1 MTFLAIKLF
10 LGGALKRAWGWI
22 TALLGWA
29 GRNPWQA
36 AVVAL
41 LIGLAWTWHG
51 KNKANARADR
61 AEAATAQCINE
72 GKKNRAA
79 AIAQVKATE
88 AKFEKAAK
96 ETDDAHSKELAQAMS
111 AADRYAAAN
120 RVYVRPKASSVR
132 PAASPSEGSD
142 SAVLEVPAA
151 ATELVGITAA
161 DLKIC
166 TANSVYAKSAFN
178 FGQALISAG
187 LAE

>member
-1 MTFLAIKLF
+1 MTWLAIKLF
-10 LGGALKRAWGWI
+10 AGGLLKRLWEAA

-36 AVVAL
+36 AVIAL
-41 LIGLAWTWHG
+41 LIALAWTWHG

-111 AADRYAAAN
+111 ATDRYAAAN
-120 RVYVRPKASSVR
+120 RVRPKASSVR
-132 PAASPSEGSD
+132 PADPASEGQAA
-142 SAVLEVPAA
+142 AVLEVPTAA
-151 ATELVGITAA
+151 AELVSITAD